1 MVWNEYFWRQIWVFR
16 LTFTWFW
23 AVYASKSGLKS
34 VFHFKRFIKSV
45 KIIQI
50 ISKSPNSQWAS
61 FLNGLLWKGADSEW
75 LFSDQ
80 RSLFRVKY
88 AIKSYCIERGPLTN
102 SNRIKIASQDHKLN
116 ANRII
121 KDTARYSHAETKI

>member
-1 MVWNEYFWRQIWVFR
+1 MKWVF
-16 LTFTWFW
+16 LTSDLGISSYFYLVLSGLRKQKWFSK
-23 AVYASKSGLKS
+23 VYFILKGLSRVWKSSKS
-34 VFHFKRFIKSV
+34 FQNHQTRCA
-45 KIIQI
+45 
-50 ISKSPNSQWAS
+50 PS

-88 AIKSYCIERGPLTN
+88 AIKSYCIERGTLTN

-121 KDTARYSHAETKI
+121 KETARYSHAETKI